1 MYGLDRASISIAV
14 AMHMFDLS
22 GNILK
27 HYPKATSN
35 TISSK
40 TMSFD
45 INSKNINKIKIVE
58 KREYRIFQVDF
69 SYPRKYSDNNII
81 VENDEESRRKT
92 EKEILEVIQKITEEK
107 LKLERMV
114 YDYFEFTTQQE
125 VGSFFHY
132 YNIINFFY
140 RALVRNFKDLDK
152 TQYYNYTEKEDRFY
166 TTGFIFKPFKGWKIR
181 LYGKNFEHN
190 KYHEDKIYGGLIRM
204 EHVLTRRLIKKL
216 FNSCYVTDIQI
227 EEMRREISNSL
238 CKPIFKVLVE
248 EIYRSN
254 EKLEKALQNFKS
266 NDLESIIRDYAE
278 WILDNSIVDDIVTK
292 INTKSY
298 RQLQRYRKKIRI
310 ILELAQSRASPK
322 REYFGNIERLEKF
335 INEILLQSCKVECNN
350 IKHFTCKILSK

>member
-58 KREYRIFQVDF
+58 KREYRIFQIDF

-92 EKEILEVIQKITEEK
+92 EKEILEVIQKITGEK

-132 YNIINFFY
+132 YNIHHHAYVLHKN
-140 RALVRNFKDLDK
+140 LQQGV
-152 TQYYNYTEKEDRFY
+152 
-166 TTGFIFKPFKGWKIR
+166 IR
-181 LYGKNFEHN
+181 
-190 KYHEDKIYGGLIRM
+190 
-204 EHVLTRRLIKKL
+204 
-216 FNSCYVTDIQI
+216 
-227 EEMRREISNSL
+227 
-238 CKPIFKVLVE
+238 
-248 EIYRSN
+248 
-254 EKLEKALQNFKS
+254 
-266 NDLESIIRDYAE
+266 
-278 WILDNSIVDDIVTK
+278 
-292 INTKSY
+292 
-298 RQLQRYRKKIRI
+298 
-310 ILELAQSRASPK
+310 
-322 REYFGNIERLEKF
+322 
-335 INEILLQSCKVECNN
+335 
-350 IKHFTCKILSK
+350 